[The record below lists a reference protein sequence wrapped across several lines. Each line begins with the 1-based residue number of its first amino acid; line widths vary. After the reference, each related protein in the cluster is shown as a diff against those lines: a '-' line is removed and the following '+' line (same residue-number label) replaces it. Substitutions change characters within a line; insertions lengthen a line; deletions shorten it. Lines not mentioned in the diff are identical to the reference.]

1 MLMVFMFAGGEF
13 HGPQDLSCIGID
25 ANCSTGS
32 FLFISTQQ
40 ENRIPPNYGR
50 AMAGSWERGFPLE
63 ILRSPFDR
71 DLRITDT
78 RSIRAPKSR
87 PVFARCDVRA
97 TDAAYDPDQLVVHAE
112 DFIV

>member
-1 MLMVFMFAGGEF
+1 MVFMFAGGEF
-13 HGPQDLSCIGID
+13 HSPQDLSCIGID

-50 AMAGSWERGFPLE
+50 AMAGSWEKGFPLE

-78 RSIRAPKSR
+78 GSIRAPKSW
-87 PVFARCDVRA
+87 PVFAGCDIRDTEA
-97 TDAAYDPDQLVVHAE
+97 TYDPKQLAVHSE
-112 DFIV
+112 NNIG

>member
-1 MLMVFMFAGGEF
+1 MVFMFAGGEF
-13 HGPQDLSCIGID
+13 DGPQDLSCIGID
-25 ANCSTGS
+25 ANGSTGS

-50 AMAGSWERGFPLE
+50 TMACSGESGFPLE

-78 RSIRAPKSR
+78 GSIRAPKSR

-97 TDAAYDPDQLVVHAE
+97 TDAAYDPDQFVVHAE